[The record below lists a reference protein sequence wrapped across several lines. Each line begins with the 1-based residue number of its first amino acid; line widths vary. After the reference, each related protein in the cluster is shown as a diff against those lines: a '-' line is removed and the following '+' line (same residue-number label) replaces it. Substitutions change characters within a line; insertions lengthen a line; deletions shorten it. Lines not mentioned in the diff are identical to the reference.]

1 MCCTPVVFDNFP
13 FWNTSA
19 LWWSRGSTGLSGTG
33 GTEGIEGIGLGGTEG
48 TGGTGLGGH
57 LDHRTRAKTK
67 GGAVAMPRFR
77 RKSLVLP
84 IIMFIYLFFVV
95 LIVFFSIAFW
105 HWRKRV
111 GITLTLPSVLPW
123 PLQVGSGL
131 ETAVFLLR
139 SQKSLKQA
147 TGYWRAAR
155 W

>member
-1 MCCTPVVFDNFP
+1 MLYTGSIWQLSFL
-13 FWNTSA
+13 NTSA
-19 LWWSRGSTGLSGTG
+19 LWWSRGSTGLGGTG
-33 GTEGIEGIGLGGTEG
+33 GTEATGGTGLGGTEG

-57 LDHRTRAKTK
+57 LDHGTRAKTK
-67 GGAVAMPRFR
+67 GGAVAVPRFR

-84 IIMFIYLFFVV
+84 IILFIYLFFIV
-95 LIVFFSIAFW
+95 LIVFFYSILTLVG
-105 HWRKRV
+105 RV